1 MKNICIKYNIFPKS
15 ISFVVVVV
23 VVDVC
28 NFNMLLCEDP
38 FIGN

>member
-23 VVDVC
+23 VDVF